1 MEPNWASQLEFR
13 GVYNTVRGWGGLG
26 PLSLSHLLDF
36 FQVLRKIRVCTT
48 PPQPQLVQIDK
59 WTSSKE
65 EDGTAPEKGCGVRR
79 TGAEVAV
86 SKGGM
91 LLSHPLSQITSSSVQ
106 EKSKGK
112 VGGLPG
118 SPVTKRHTPKA
129 GAQVWIL
136 VRELDPKCCRL
147 GVHSL
152 QLKKKNRKRGD
163 SNWAFLFSRKNWVL
177 IT

>member
-1 MEPNWASQLEFR
+1 MTENLMCSLAVAMAQTETDGFIERATEQTTRWSPTEHRSLNSEGSIILSGAE
-13 GVYNTVRGWGGLG
+13 VGWG

-129 GAQVWIL
+129 GAQV
-136 VRELDPKCCRL
+136 
-147 GVHSL
+147 
-152 QLKKKNRKRGD
+152 
-163 SNWAFLFSRKNWVL
+163 
-177 IT
+177 